1 MPEEDNSY
9 TVFAPNQ
16 TAMDEAR
23 EKIDELLSEEV
34 IITLIIPPPA
44 CCLSGIKWLTQNV
57 CCLSISLSVKHF
69 LFHLISINSI
79 GDQTLD
85 LWLTVM
91 L

>member
-44 CCLSGIKWLTQNV
+44 CCLSGIK
-57 CCLSISLSVKHF
+57 
-69 LFHLISINSI
+69 
-79 GDQTLD
+79 
-85 LWLTVM
+85 
-91 L
+91 